1 LPAERELLVE
11 MSNPGPR
18 RSLLRDRDFV
28 LMWGGQTVSQTG
40 SQVTVLALPLVA
52 IVVLNASTFQVGLLS
67 VMTTSAYLFASL
79 PAGMLIDRGSKRR
92 TMLVC
97 DLVALVTLATVP
109 VADAAGIL
117 TLAQLY
123 ATALVASICSTFFLI
138 AYSSYLPALIPP
150 DRLLE
155 GNGKLSVSQSSAQF
169 AGPSLGA
176 LLVGLV
182 GAATAMAADAASF
195 AVSALCLLAIR
206 TREPP
211 AGLTAR
217 SQRLRAQ
224 LGVGTSYV
232 LSDPILRKS
241 VAWSGTANFFVIIV
255 ETLGPLFLVRGDHVN
270 PALVGVLLALG
281 ATGGIAGGLLC
292 QPLARR
298 LGSAR
303 LTWLS
308 VTAFTLPGLLIP
320 LAGPG
325 WSMLLFAAGWISWS
339 FGSTLCGVALIS
351 YQQRTSPPQLRGQV
365 AAAVRWINW
374 GTLPLG
380 GLTAGALGG
389 VLGVHTML
397 WIAVVGG
404 CSAGM
409 WLYRSPLR
417 FLRDMPITALQLAT
431 PC

>member
-1 LPAERELLVE
+1 
-11 MSNPGPR
+11 
-18 RSLLRDRDFV
+18 
-28 LMWGGQTVSQTG
+28 
-40 SQVTVLALPLVA
+40 
-52 IVVLNASTFQVGLLS
+52 
-67 VMTTSAYLFASL
+67 
-79 PAGMLIDRGSKRR
+79 
-92 TMLVC
+92 
-97 DLVALVTLATVP
+97 
-109 VADAAGIL
+109 
-117 TLAQLY
+117 
-123 ATALVASICSTFFLI
+123 
-138 AYSSYLPALIPP
+138 
-150 DRLLE
+150 
-155 GNGKLSVSQSSAQF
+155 
-169 AGPSLGA
+169 
-176 LLVGLV
+176 
-182 GAATAMAADAASF
+182 MAADAASF

-404 CSAGM
+404 CSAGI

-417 FLRDMPITALQLAT
+417 FLRDMPHHRPSAHHNLSHSSTFPHLITCSGTSRRAASPSPYSTRGTAMDVTQQDRNSQMSCSLDDAARHRAAPGHSRS